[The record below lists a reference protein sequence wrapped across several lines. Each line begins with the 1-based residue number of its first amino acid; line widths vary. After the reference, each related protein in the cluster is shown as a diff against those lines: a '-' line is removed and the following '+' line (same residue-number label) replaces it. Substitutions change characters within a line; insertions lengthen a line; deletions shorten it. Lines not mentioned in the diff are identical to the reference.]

1 MHGEAAQGEESVLHE
16 PDVRDVFATVKPHLE
31 GKSKAIVD
39 MIAVPTADVTQA
51 GGKFRR
57 ALHASVFGPTDCLL
71 KRTRK
76 DANSAAFLVT
86 FGL

>member
-1 MHGEAAQGEESVLHE
+1 MLHE